1 MQRLYCLETLAGCNQ
16 KVLNANEILWWSALH
31 IKAVDR
37 NLVDGNP
44 LWRSFPD
51 RDSDQFEFVKSC
63 QVFGGGLSLAR
74 FSGLSLGRCHEA
86 EKWCGLGM
94 RRRAPEWLCTRF
106 EEHHNISA
114 FCISLSITTKLSPF
128 SFCQVLKSGCG
139 HHLYW

>member
-31 IKAVDR
+31 IEAVDR

-44 LWRSFPD
+44 LWRSFPG

-63 QVFGGGLSLAR
+63 QVFGGLSLAR

-94 RRRAPEWLCTRF
+94 RRAPDLRSTITYLHISQCNNKVVTVFILPSFEKWLWPSF
-106 EEHHNISA
+106 VLVIS
-114 FCISLSITTKLSPF
+114 
-128 SFCQVLKSGCG
+128 
-139 HHLYW
+139 